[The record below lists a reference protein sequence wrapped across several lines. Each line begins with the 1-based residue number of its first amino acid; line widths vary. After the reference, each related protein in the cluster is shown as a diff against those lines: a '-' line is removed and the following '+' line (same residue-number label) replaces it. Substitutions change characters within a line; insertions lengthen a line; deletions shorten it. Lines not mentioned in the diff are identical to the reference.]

1 MSKDGFIED
10 FKANLVALQEA
21 RGVNPAALFQTRS
34 RQLRFP
40 GRSVFLTYAK
50 TYVNAKIDTDTQSSI
65 DAEGN
70 FNINQTFIGNIR
82 NKFAEYNALF
92 SQDRTAVKYN
102 PYSFVNRR
110 LAAGVFNASPTV
122 VASAR
127 RG

>member
-1 MSKDGFIED
+1 MSKDKFIED

-34 RQLRFP
+34 RRLRFP

-50 TYVNAKIDTDTQSSI
+50 TYVNAKIDTNTQSSV
-65 DAEGN
+65 DDEGN
-70 FNINQTFIGNIR
+70 FNIKQTFIGDIR
-82 NKFAEYNALF
+82 DKFAEYNELF
-92 SQDRTAVKYN
+92 SRDRTTVKYN
-102 PYSFVNRR
+102 PLSFVNRR
-110 LAAGVFNASPTV
+110 LAAGVFNAPPTV